1 MNRMTRM
8 IQLLALALILPLTGC
23 ANSGFAVATQA
34 NTDRGNYFLDTMLIQ
49 AANDLVA
56 INDCYLH
63 ARGYAR
69 VSPTSTTVHK
79 IGEPTGDASACTV
92 MAMGLRTQS
101 NMLTAFSPFLSKELM
116 SRVPAAP
123 EEIAAD
129 LAKFGVKA
137 SLLKFGVE
145 KVADVITTG
154 QAANAQIAQAGIE
167 AASKPPL
174 VVKEPVVITVPS
186 GSAPLPTTPAP
197 VTP

>member
-1 MNRMTRM
+1 M
-8 IQLLALALILPLTGC
+8 IRTIKLLALALALALAGC

-34 NTDRGNYFLDTMLIQ
+34 NTDRGNYFQDSLLIQ

-69 VSPTSTTVHK
+69 VTSTANAVHK
-79 IGEPTGDASACTV
+79 IGEPTGDASACAV

-101 NMLTAFSPFLSKELM
+101 NMLTAFAPFLSKELM

-137 SLLKFGVE
+137 SMLKFGIE
-145 KVADVITTG
+145 KVSEVITSG
-154 QAANAQIAQAGIE
+154 QAANAQIAQAGID

-174 VVKEPVVITVPS
+174 VVDKPVVVQVPAGSSVLPTEPVPVPK
-186 GSAPLPTTPAP
+186 ATP
-197 VTP
+197 